1 MCTRCQRRHE
11 RHTHLEARAHSLAKG
26 PGLFSHVG
34 IFRCGRSELRM
45 GVKTDSSH
53 EQLDIA
59 CVAQTRRRQRAKECT
74 PARTKVNLARG
85 SDRSRPRAEFARL
98 AEGLAQ
104 RRVSTH
110 RERDWTGKQ
119 SLLQEAWARC
129 GRAKAQEALGEGVID
144 IGIIM
149 FVILL
154 SGPVGY
160 AIILEQTPQI
170 MTEWMVGLSSNPTVR
185 PFTLAGRASNCRTAG
200 VDSLVG
206 SRMVMPVAMGI
217 SMSRADDTSDGVRA
231 DCTICPSGN
240 DG

>member
-1 MCTRCQRRHE
+1 
-11 RHTHLEARAHSLAKG
+11 
-26 PGLFSHVG
+26 
-34 IFRCGRSELRM
+34 M

-59 CVAQTRRRQRAKECT
+59 CVAQIRRRQRAEECT

-129 GRAKAQEALGEGVID
+129 GRAKAKEALGEGFLLLLLLLLH
-144 IGIIM
+144 
-149 FVILL
+149 FVLVL
-154 SGPVGY
+154 NAG
-160 AIILEQTPQI
+160 
-170 MTEWMVGLSSNPTVR
+170 
-185 PFTLAGRASNCRTAG
+185 TLVSVQRVLTA
-200 VDSLVG
+200 
-206 SRMVMPVAMGI
+206 
-217 SMSRADDTSDGVRA
+217 
-231 DCTICPSGN
+231 
-240 DG
+240 